1 MGPKNARTP
10 TRALTTHGDIVR
22 PQQRR
27 NPRIERLVWKMLLP
41 TRELAGSG
49 GRRFLQHT
57 NNPSSPA
64 PRTVR
69 EWARSP
75 HDALPPSPCM
85 RALSRR
91 AGGKQPREKRWSGV
105 ATAWN

>member
-69 EWARSP
+69 EWARP
-75 HDALPPSPCM
+75 PNDAIPPSP
-85 RALSRR
+85 
-91 AGGKQPREKRWSGV
+91 
-105 ATAWN
+105 